1 MMAKPKVGIFGLTGC
16 AGDQLVILNCEDELL
31 DLVELID
38 IRSFIMASSAV
49 DEECELDVAFVEGA
63 VVTEHDEQV
72 LRRARARSRLLVALG
87 TCATWGGVAQ
97 LQPLSKYVQVDAAI
111 TGCPIEKHELLD
123 ALANLLRG
131 QLPVFPQY
139 AVCVECK
146 ARENECLLVGG
157 GAFCSG
163 PVTVAGCHARCPSL
177 GVACIGCRG
186 PAPGANF
193 TSAVAM
199 YAQQGYTQQDI
210 KSRLNW
216 FATGV
221 A

>member
-1 MMAKPKVGIFGLTGC
+1 MAKPKVGIFGLTGC

-49 DEECELDVAFVEGA
+49 DEDCELDVAFVEGA
-63 VVTEHDEQV
+63 VATEHDERV
-72 LRRARARSRLLVALG
+72 LRRARERCSLLVALG

-97 LQPLSKYVQVDAAI
+97 LQPLSKYVKVDAAI
-111 TGCPIEKHELLD
+111 TGCPIEKHEFLD
-123 ALANLLRG
+123 AVANLLRG
-131 QLPVFPQY
+131 QLPVFKQY

-146 ARENECLLVGG
+146 ANENECLLTG

-163 PVTVAGCHARCPSL
+163 PVTVAGCQARCPSL

-186 PAPGANF
+186 PAPEANF
-193 TSAVAM
+193 ESAALM
-199 YAQQGYTQQDI
+199 YAQKGYAEQDI
-210 KSRLNW
+210 KGRLNW